1 MQDTLDRDI
10 ESILFYCD
18 GRLEELAAS
27 VGICW
32 GDVSERLEVGF
43 VEGQNKYKYGN
54 LVFDKPKFVGSSTK
68 KGKYCFHTEEEFKGK
83 IWYKALAF
91 PLDYREGFRLQ
102 VQMGT
107 YASKNLAKRTVTF
120 ESEFEMD
127 KLEADG
133 GRTNDLARSEFKVNV
148 VTPEQTEAERKE
160 KADKRFSQVTLVAK
174 VKAEAADNTDEHSY
188 NIKKGIK
195 NKGAMDIARGTV
207 WGKDTLILPMV
218 NILKF
223 VLGDRITQA
232 YQLITET
239 DKKVVGE
246 MKGSCIPL
254 FNGTLADQKG
264 FVVAEGFATA
274 YHAQRNPEL
283 NPKGYAA
290 ISCMDAQGMDT
301 VVGALVKSGYAIII
315 AADNDVRPAGKEY
328 IGNTG
333 IEKALSAAFR
343 HKVDKIYV
351 PYNEEGTKT
360 DFADVTTFKVLD
372 VPKKFMDLLL
382 FLRNNN
388 LSSNSNRITNDIV
401 QAVVREI
408 PHKLTVNKA
417 VEMLLQIMPDRTPTT
432 LKEEI
437 NKLLNFAKTKAEKN
451 LLKKERLAE
460 VNRDWEAEKG
470 YIIID
475 TNRTG
480 SGKTEAMVKW
490 SESLDTSIKQ
500 IIVTPRVTLVD
511 DVAPK
516 FGAAHYK
523 TAEDSAKVVATTIN
537 SLIKFDNLDGCA
549 LFVDEFNLC
558 IEHIAIGTVSPR
570 KPCYDKFCETF
581 KNAGVVF
588 IADAFFNEAS
598 YQWVEAHANGKEIVF
613 VEHTEGA
620 YAQSDITMWVDTQ
633 GYESLA
639 DRLMED
645 LKKGLNI
652 ALACDNKGI
661 VSGLIKRA
669 VEEGIIAEEE
679 GLAYTSLTNG
689 EDRQVQW
696 VSDANK
702 YSENLRLLAYSP
714 SISSGV
720 SIKTDHFDKTY
731 LFYDGTVCYDTFL
744 QMARRVRNVTVWC
757 AAFKNINHERM
768 MTNKEM
774 LMEGDKEKN
783 NTLHTYFGDD
793 AELNELGRLR
803 IDVMIDT
810 AEKKQNSAQGFCLA
824 AEMFENVTI
833 EHFEEHDN
841 GGGSGLL
848 KDFVGIHKAEV
859 REKIEIANDIS
870 SNRYEELNNK
880 VVNTMEEN
888 FEKEKHNVQAMSGKQ
903 EVDET
908 DIKRYQ
914 QKGMQVVQR
923 FEMLHKD
930 KLEVV
935 AQSGD
940 NLRSQDKMACDA
952 FLYQVV
958 YEMLSII
965 SQAGNRLNGLT
976 IFQLME
982 VLVKNRKGLSS
993 CGFMDYGTVGGAR
1006 QAATIQNFLNK
1017 FGIKLTKLGRAGAGG
1032 CNGCVYK
1039 AEEIEWT
1046 KQYAVNRGKVTLT
1059 GFFV

>member
-1 MQDTLDRDI
+1 MNETTIRTEDEIFFQLD
-10 ESILFYCD
+10 S
-18 GRLEELAAS
+18 RLSELAFE
-27 VGICW
+27 GGCDW
-32 GDVSERLEVGF
+32 GSISCNG
-43 VEGQNKYKYGN
+43 VEFGRK
-54 LVFDKPKFVGSSTK
+54 LHSTK
-68 KGKYCFHTEEEFKGK
+68 KAPFNLDGQVNNCFYSLTKIVLPDGSGGVHIRGYFGSYTKGGNK
-83 IWYKALAF
+83 SYF
-91 PLDYREGFRLQ
+91 DSEREMDRLESDGGFRHRKEMEKAATFSLSAEE
-102 VQMGT
+102 VQARQEESKRKRDTAFMELVSI
-107 YASKNLAKRTVTF
+107 YAEAEGNPNEHPYAVRKGLLNLELSKVKRSIVWKQDALIFPVVSLKGLANGERTIQAFQIIFSNGDKRTIGSQSGGVIIVGDWKQT
-120 ESEFEMD
+120 
-127 KLEADG
+127 DG
-133 GRTNDLARSEFKVNV
+133 
-148 VTPEQTEAERKE
+148 
-160 KADKRFSQVTLVAK
+160 
-174 VKAEAADNTDEHSY
+174 
-188 NIKKGIK
+188 
-195 NKGAMDIARGTV
+195 
-207 WGKDTLILPMV
+207 
-218 NILKF
+218 
-223 VLGDRITQA
+223 RI
-232 YQLITET
+232 
-239 DKKVVGE
+239 
-246 MKGSCIPL
+246 
-254 FNGTLADQKG
+254 
-264 FVVAEGFATA
+264 VAEGFATSYSA
-274 YHAQRNPEL
+274 MYNEEL
-283 NPKGYAA
+283 NPKKFGAV
-290 ISCMDAQGMDT
+290 SCMDAGNLAI
-301 VVGALVKSGYAIII
+301 VVGVYTGIGGETII

-343 HKVDKIYV
+343 HGVKQIYV

-360 DFADVTTFKVLD
+360 DFADVTTFKVMD

-382 FLRNNN
+382 FLRDNN
-388 LSSNSNRITNDIV
+388 LSSNSNRISNDIIYSI
-401 QAVVREI
+401 VREI

-417 VEMLLQIMPDRTPTT
+417 IEKLLQVMPDRTPTT

-437 NKLLNFAKTKAEKN
+437 NKLLDSAKNKIEKN

-490 SESLDTSIKQ
+490 SQELDKGIKQ

-523 TAEDSAKVVATTIN
+523 IAEDSDMVIATTMN
-537 SLIKFDNLDGCA
+537 SLVKFNNLDGCA
-549 LFVDEFNLC
+549 LFVDEFNLGK
-558 IEHIAIGTVSPR
+558 EHIAIGTVSPR

-581 KNAGVVF
+581 RNAGVVF

-598 YQWVEAHANGKEIVF
+598 YQWVNEHSNGKKIVF

-652 ALACDNKGI
+652 AMACDNKGI
-661 VSGLIKRA
+661 VCALVQRA
-669 VEEGIIAEEE
+669 VKEGIIAEEE

-689 EDRQVQW
+689 EARQVQW
-696 VSDANK
+696 VRDANK
-702 YSENLRLLAYSP
+702 CSENLRLLAYSP

-744 QMARRVRNVTVWC
+744 QMARRIRNVTVWC

-774 LMEGDKEKN
+774 LMQGENDKNKDMFI
-783 NTLHTYFGDD
+783 YYGDD
-793 AELNELGRLR
+793 AALNELGKLR
-803 IDVMIDT
+803 IDVMTNT
-810 AEKKQNSAQGFCLA
+810 AEKKQNAAQGFCLA

-833 EHFEEHDN
+833 EHFEEHGD

-848 KDFVGIHKAEV
+848 KEFVGIHKKEV
-859 REKIEIANDIS
+859 REKIEVANNIS

-914 QKGMQVVQR
+914 QKGMQVIQR

-958 YEMLSII
+958 YEMLNII
-965 SQAGNRLNGLT
+965 SQASNRLIPLA

-982 VLVKNRKGLSS
+982 VLVRNRKGLSS

-1017 FGIKLTKLGRAGAGG
+1017 FGIKLTKIGRLGSQGYGG
-1032 CNGCVYK
+1032 CIYQ
-1039 AEEIEWT
+1039 AEEIEWV
-1046 KQYAVNRGKVTLT
+1046 KQYSMNRGKVSLT
-1059 GFFV
+1059 GVLI